1 MSAFDGAEILHERIH
16 ALLPPK
22 YELCLDGV
30 NPRSMGSASLKYDS
44 NSQVAWDKIWTHYC
58 DLALAGGPPHRGSL
72 LESVTPDEANAEPAG
87 YDLVVQELLRGI
99 HLTTGLEP
107 QRSPQLGWVHVPCD
121 SLGMAAWLLR
131 AIMAENVFVKMEGSG
146 LLLPAGPTYRIPKE
160 VKNVVVS
167 LAKTYHYWSDHL
179 PDDRKQ
185 SATELLTGGLLPSL
199 IEPLTKSQVLAQLS
213 GYETTRL
220 RIEEIVRQQLG
231 LPTVASQA
239 VGWAGIRMQSER
251 MAAWFVRSAIVSN
264 ILARREESVF
274 YLPIDPATFNAMQS
288 NATCQWEGI
297 DRMVAL
303 KEIWDAEESGI
314 IKAQSEHSQVG
325 GSVT

>member
-1 MSAFDGAEILHERIH
+1 
-16 ALLPPK
+16 
-22 YELCLDGV
+22 
-30 NPRSMGSASLKYDS
+30 MGSASLKYDS
-44 NSQVAWDKIWTHYC
+44 ESQVAWDKIWTHYC

-72 LESVTPDEANAEPAG
+72 LESVTPEEANAEPAG

-107 QRSPQLGWVHVPCD
+107 QRSPHLGWVYVPCE

-131 AIMAENVFVKMEGSG
+131 AIMAENVFVKLEGSG

-185 SATELLTGGLLPSL
+185 SATELLTGGLLPTL
-199 IEPLTKSQVLAQLS
+199 IEPLTKSQVLAQS
-213 GYETTRL
+213 GDYEALRL
-220 RIEEIVRQQLG
+220 RTEEMVRQELG
-231 LPTVASQA
+231 LATVTSQA
-239 VGWAGIRMQSER
+239 VGWVGIRMQSER

-274 YLPIDPATFNAMQS
+274 YLPIGPATSNAMQVNGTS
-288 NATCQWEGI
+288 QREGV
-297 DRMVAL
+297 DRIVAI
-303 KEIWDAEESGI
+303 KEIWDAEESGK
-314 IKAQSEHSQVG
+314 IKTQAEHSQVG
-325 GSVT
+325 GSAT